1 MTKVFVGGSR
11 HVSRLPAAV
20 KGRLHRIMDK
30 ALPVVIGDANGA
42 DKAVQTYL
50 SAHNYRNVE
59 IFCAGNIARNN
70 VGGWHL
76 RKIAGDY
83 RRGTLDFYT
92 EKDRA
97 MTDEATVGLMIW
109 DGKSVGTLL
118 NVLRLLNQQKK
129 VVMYVT
135 PAKRFREL
143 KSLGHWSE
151 FISTCADDLRQ
162 KVQQR
167 SVAENDG
174 LPLTPQGTRVSRD
187 HGQHP

>member
-1 MTKVFVGGSR
+1 
-11 HVSRLPAAV
+11 
-20 KGRLHRIMDK
+20 MDK

-76 RKIAGDY
+76 RKIAGDR

-97 MTDEATVGLMIW
+97 MTDEATVGLMVW
-109 DGKSVGTLL
+109 DGKSAGTLL

-135 PAKRFREL
+135 PAKQFREL
-143 KSLGHWSE
+143 KSLAQWDE
-151 FISTCADDLRQ
+151 FISTCADDVRQ

-167 SVAENDG
+167 ATAERDS
-174 LPLTPQGTRVSRD
+174 LPLAPQRARVSRD
-187 HGQHP
+187 DHRQHS